1 VKHYTKRAQDALDL
15 VVVVDVYL
23 SRIKTACKGAVA
35 HSAQRQVERLK
46 ASKLRLERE
55 LVELQAKA
63 VGLFS
68 WFKVQG
74 QVRELKR
81 KLAEIN
87 GQIVNWINSVY
98 RYFVVA

>member
-1 VKHYTKRAQDALDL
+1 MKYYTKRAQDALDL
-15 VVVVDVYL
+15 AVVVDVYL

-35 HSAQRQVERLK
+35 HTAKRQVERLK
-46 ASKLRLERE
+46 TSMQRLERE
-55 LVELQAKA
+55 LVALQAQA

-81 KLAEIN
+81 KLAEIS

-98 RYFVVA
+98 RYFVV

>member
-1 VKHYTKRAQDALDL
+1 MKHYTKRAQDALDL
-15 VVVVDVYL
+15 AVVVDVYL
-23 SRIKTACKGAVA
+23 SRIKVTCKAAVA
-35 HSAQRQVERLK
+35 HSAQRKVERMK
-46 ASKLRLERE
+46 ASKQRLERA
-55 LVELQAKA
+55 LAAFQAQA

-68 WFKVQG
+68 WLKVQG

-98 RYFVVA
+98 RYFVV